1 MILTREIVERL
12 GEFEQNMRSAVGAN
26 FVNMRGS
33 DFLRY
38 ARIYE
43 EITGEKL
50 TPGKLSC
57 NTCRL
62 AALKKLWGPYTES
75 KEFYSELDKKAA
87 EDLGVGVENTE
98 FADDVDNSGEIVEN
112 QEVNDVV
119 GKINE
124 DENDVVGEKS
134 EEVVE
139 NQGVEGESVESGEL
153 QSASSDPVENI
164 ESQPKKKAGR
174 PRKIDLDA
182 E

>member
-1 MILTREIVERL
+1 MILTKEIVEKL
-12 GEFEQNMRSAVGAN
+12 SEFEQNMRSAVGAN

-75 KEFYSELDKKAA
+75 KEFYEESQKAA
-87 EDLGVGVENTE
+87 ENLGVGVKNIEEVFEGQGIE
-98 FADDVDNSGEIVEN
+98 FADESEGVENSG
-112 QEVNDVV
+112 
-119 GKINE
+119 
-124 DENDVVGEKS
+124 
-134 EEVVE
+134 EVVE